1 MGQSGA
7 GGESASVRGRDFHH
21 RREDSEFERGYSA
34 RAGIPQERSDAR
46 GEMNRMD
53 EEDRRGY
60 RGRRSRS
67 ESGKWDEG
75 EDALFD
81 RFNEE
86 DRRGRSARTGR
97 FVHRADMSDDPRDFW
112 PLTPPGYPFGM
123 NRQTEEQSRMGFLG
137 DGNTHA
143 PYNRIPMPEP
153 LKDLPLINRQ
163 TGQGK
168 AEGASAANA
177 ANTGAATAA
186 AN

>member
-1 MGQSGA
+1 
-7 GGESASVRGRDFHH
+7 
-21 RREDSEFERGYSA
+21 
-34 RAGIPQERSDAR
+34 
-46 GEMNRMD
+46 MNRMD

-75 EDALFD
+75 EEALFD

-97 FVHRADMSDDPRDFW
+97 FVHREDMSDDPRDFW

-123 NRQTEEQSRMGFLG
+123 SRRETEEQSRMGFLG
-137 DGNTHA
+137 NGMNTHA
-143 PYNRIPMPEP
+143 PYNHIPVPEP
-153 LKDLPLINRQ
+153 IKNLPLIN
-163 TGQGK
+163 GQGSPAK
-168 AEGASAANA
+168 GEGASSANEA
-177 ANTGAATAA
+177 GNGAATAA